1 MSLGSTIMIFGL
13 GDLGGWV
20 LEFLARREG
29 ISTIITADPK
39 EEYGELK
46 TASAATC
53 AGHLGFSKT
62 IKYEKCDVFDI
73 DRTAELLQKYNPD
86 FIYASMTQMSWWVPT
101 FLPHEVHEE
110 ILKIAGPLLPMH
122 LTLISKLMKAVK
134 KAGIKAPVLNHSWPD
149 LTNPV
154 LAKNGLGP
162 LIGAG
167 NLDLIV
173 AEIKRAVSLAENI
186 PIPEIDVY
194 LFAEHVLNM
203 RDVKLGIPY
212 FLKIVVADRDIT
224 DKFDGDSLINGMFY
238 RKCPAN
244 QTSWLVH
251 PMVATSAVR
260 IIMGLLNDTGE
271 LTHAPGP
278 NGMIGGYP
286 VRLRASGVKVV
297 LPKGITMEQAIKV
310 NTEDMK
316 FEGVEEMKDDGT
328 LVITDEAYKITK
340 EIFGVAHREFRFA
353 DTEEQSEEILS
364 AYRKLAEK
372 HKAPL
377 YFY

>member
-1 MSLGSTIMIFGL
+1 MIFGL

-110 ILKIAGPLLPMH
+110 ILKIAGPLLPVH

-134 KAGIKAPVLNHSWPD
+134 KAGIKTPVLNHSWPD

-154 LAKNGLGP
+154 LARNGLGP

-186 PIPEIDVY
+186 PIPAIDVY

-224 DKFDGDSLINGMFY
+224 DKFDGDSLINGIFY

-286 VRLRASGVKVV
+286 VRLRASGVEVV

-310 NTEDMK
+310 NTEDVK

-328 LVITDEAYKITK
+328 LVFTEEGYRVTKKIFGIDHRELRLEETEERSKEILAAYK
-340 EIFGVAHREFRFA
+340 
-353 DTEEQSEEILS
+353 
-364 AYRKLAEK
+364 KLAEK
-372 HKAPL
+372 YKAPL